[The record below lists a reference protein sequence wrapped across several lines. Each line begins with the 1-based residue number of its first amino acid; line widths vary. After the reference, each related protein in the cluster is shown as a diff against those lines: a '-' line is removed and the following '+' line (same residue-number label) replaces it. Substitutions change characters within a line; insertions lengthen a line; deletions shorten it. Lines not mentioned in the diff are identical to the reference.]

1 MDDSPSGKII
11 RAEVPLG
18 EMFGYAT
25 DVRSMSQGRASY
37 SMEFSKYSEAPSNIA
52 DALIKQQNG

>member
-1 MDDSPSGKII
+1 MSGKVI

-37 SMEFSKYSEAPSNIA
+37 SMEFSKYAEAPSNIVE
-52 DALIKQQNG
+52 ALVKKQG